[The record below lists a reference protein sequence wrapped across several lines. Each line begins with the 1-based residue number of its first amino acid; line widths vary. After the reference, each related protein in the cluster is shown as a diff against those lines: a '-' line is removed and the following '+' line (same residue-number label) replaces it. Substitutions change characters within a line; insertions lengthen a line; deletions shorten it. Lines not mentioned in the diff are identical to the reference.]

1 MGTFYK
7 KISGSSF
14 LIFEWIKFTG
24 MVSGVVGG
32 CAAGMCV
39 WLSYASQY
47 PGGLSAAT
55 FVKNTGEEYPMLG
68 MILNKMST
76 LDFKL

>member
-1 MGTFYK
+1 
-7 KISGSSF
+7 
-14 LIFEWIKFTG
+14 
-24 MVSGVVGG
+24 MVSGVIGG

-68 MILNKMST
+68 MILNQMST
-76 LDFKL
+76 LNFKL